1 VQTAALPI
9 QRRRALGGFRSMP
22 VIAAVVIVTAVA
34 QMCTDP
40 RVSARFTE
48 KRTLMMA
55 FYALYGGMSLAVL
68 IAFVP
73 RGQVAAFGA
82 FAAVM
87 GWIGLGGLAYA
98 RFTMGMAMPAKVM
111 YVGAPDLVGLVAI
124 TAGMAQAMLLT

>member
-1 VQTAALPI
+1 
-9 QRRRALGGFRSMP
+9 MP

-40 RVSARFTE
+40 RVSARFSDR
-48 KRTLMMA
+48 RTLMIA
-55 FYALYGGMSLAVL
+55 FYALYSGMSVAAL

-73 RGQVAAFGA
+73 QGLVAAFGA
-82 FAAVM
+82 CAAVL

-98 RFTMGMAMPAKVM
+98 RFTVPGLPSRAL
-111 YVGAPDLVGLVAI
+111 YVGAPDLAGLVAI